1 MRPPGSIGGVAT
13 WDDLRV
19 VLARLADQDPRPL
32 TGWPDPAADHSSQPP
47 FGIRLAAWATA
58 AAEEL
63 RRQFG
68 TEVELTVGA
77 LRYPQRILA
86 HRAGRGSRAPMRQ
99 LGPAGMALDGPLCV
113 RSGHTAHHGL
123 LVSNLASR
131 ELQIETSGQL
141 IADVVDLGTG
151 AVVGGYSGPRFM
163 MVKTFTVAPGATA
176 RIPLLVA
183 TDSFVPDLGYA
194 VPAGEWGVHATLGI
208 QFRRLGE
215 ADELRHP
222 WGDPGVPEPRRARIS
237 PGQAGLP
244 VYRGARRRVP
254 GLRREE
260 AAVLAGISASTTP
273 GSSAATPPA
282 SPRASSTPSRKPCNS
297 TTPSGRT
304 CSTSSAPLARPA
316 RHAAGRPDSASGPR
330 SNESWTR

>member
-222 WGDPGVPEPRRARIS
+222 WGDPGVPE
-237 PGQAGLP
+237 
-244 VYRGARRRVP
+244 
-254 GLRREE
+254 
-260 AAVLAGISASTTP
+260 
-273 GSSAATPPA
+273 
-282 SPRASSTPSRKPCNS
+282 
-297 TTPSGRT
+297 
-304 CSTSSAPLARPA
+304 
-316 RHAAGRPDSASGPR
+316 HAAGQDQSRAGRAAGVWRRPPAGPGPAPR
-330 SNESWTR
+330 GGRRPRRHLKRVLHQARARQRHRRLGERHRRHRARAAAR